1 MVIDMQ
7 LTNKTYLL
15 HVVPYKG
22 IQDSGFHTTDSGI
35 HVLDSS
41 PSQWNLDFG
50 FQSLV
55 GFRNL

>member
-7 LTNKTYLL
+7 PTDKTSLS
-15 HVVPYKG
+15 HVVPYKE
-22 IQDSGFHTTDSGI
+22 IQDSGFHATDSGI

-41 PSQWNLDFG
+41 LSQWNLDFG